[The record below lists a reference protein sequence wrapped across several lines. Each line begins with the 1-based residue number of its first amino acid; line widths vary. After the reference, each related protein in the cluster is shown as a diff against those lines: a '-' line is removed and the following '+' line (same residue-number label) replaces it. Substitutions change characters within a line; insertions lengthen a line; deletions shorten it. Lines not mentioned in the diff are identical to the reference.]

1 VPTGRARLSLP
12 AAEAHG
18 HLRSQVHA
26 AHQRQVRTLG
36 RSAGSAQGFRDNP
49 RISRGTAPP
58 FTPTGGALHLES
70 YIHTIKAILPHA
82 PAPGSSGRGRYRT
95 NSAHHMCKMLCRVEG
110 RYIYGTQGGA
120 AHRRKGRYGCTSNI
134 GMGTC
139 PASFMETRVLGKR
152 LARPFLPAR
161 PRRRVCPRPS
171 STVASMKR

>member
-152 LARPFLPAR
+152 LARPFLRAVVCVPG
-161 PRRRVCPRPS
+161 PRRR
-171 STVASMKR
+171 